1 MVVGHAPHVGGALHH
16 RVEERALS
24 EQVDGRRA
32 RGERRRQAILEA
44 TLRVIERDGV
54 AGVSHRSVAREAG
67 VPTTSTTYY
76 FASLD
81 DLLIATLTWS
91 ADLLAKDSTDLAI
104 SVIDSP
110 GAGVGELT
118 RRLVDLVGVHR
129 GRTMAEYEL
138 YLLAARRPE
147 LRPAARRWID
157 LIVEAMRPYF
167 PDAVAVRAFLA
178 AVDGLLIQ
186 GLIADEPPS
195 VADLEPVVSYLV
207 SGTSPGEPPRRDN
220 G

>member
-1 MVVGHAPHVGGALHH
+1 M
-16 RVEERALS
+16 
-24 EQVDGRRA
+24 DGRRA

-91 ADLLAKDSTDLAI
+91 ADLLARDSADLAVWMI
-104 SVIDSP
+104 ESP
-110 GAGVGELT
+110 NSGVEELT
-118 RRLVDLVGVHR
+118 RRIVDLVGVHR

-167 PDAVAVRAFLA
+167 PDAVAVRAVLA

-207 SGTSPGEPPRRDN
+207 SGTSPATPPARDN
-220 G
+220 R